1 MDSRKKF
8 KWGMDIRCIKYHLEM
23 LIFVFN
29 QRKIKV
35 EEFEANFMEIKPF
48 NLGNKTTIDIL
59 FLGTE
64 KNKRKNGQQRN

>member
-1 MDSRKKF
+1 
-8 KWGMDIRCIKYHLEM
+8 MDIRCIKYHLEM

-29 QRKIKV
+29 QRKIEV
-35 EEFEANFMEIKPF
+35 EEFEASFMEIKPF